1 MFWHSCS
8 AREELHENTNMIRKS
23 APAGVCFVAA
33 LHWVEVGA
41 GFVLFLPL
49 HSFLTFEIQEFPP
62 VSDWGTFLNNTSS
75 GVQCGAPEH
84 RSLEQFCIPLSTSAS
99 NTVKS
104 WL

>member
-23 APAGVCFVAA
+23 APADVCFVAA

-62 VSDWGTFLNNTSS
+62 VSDWGDVFK
-75 GVQCGAPEH
+75 QH
-84 RSLEQFCIPLSTSAS
+84 QFGGSAWS
-99 NTVKS
+99 P
-104 WL
+104 